1 MDKNALKYF
10 KVVGKVQQA
19 ISKVSS
25 FDDALK
31 EGLKVILDNSAADY
45 GVMWYIDKSKGEVLH
60 PYYWICPNDFSAK
73 EYPIGQGMVGKS
85 YATKEPVIIYDLNE
99 TPDEN
104 IASDFTGLNPVSAIC
119 IPFSN
124 DFMELGCIQ
133 FVKTDKSGV
142 FTEEEADLCQLLC
155 LMTELAINETAPLPD
170 NWNKKPVIMSVR
182 NVIKDFKNGDNIT
195 HVLKGVN
202 FDVFEGEFLALLG
215 ESGCGKSTVLNII
228 GGMDTATDGTVVFSE
243 NDLSNASEAQLT
255 KYRRDNIGFVFQ
267 SYNLMP
273 NLNVKQNLDLIAE
286 LVDNPMDSV
295 EALKLVKMEDKMT
308 SYPLQL
314 SGGQQQR
321 VSIARALVKNP
332 KLILADEPT
341 AALDYATS
349 IEVLQ
354 AFKDVI
360 DSGTTLIMVTHNE
373 EITKMANRVIRFR
386 NGQMYEVTINRHPV
400 EPTELVW

>member
-1 MDKNALKYF
+1 MDKTSLKYYA
-10 KVVGKVQQA
+10 VVGKVQQA
-19 ISKVSS
+19 IAKVST
-25 FDDALK
+25 FDEALK
-31 EGLKVILDNSAADY
+31 EGLKVILENSAADY
-45 GVMWYIDKSKGEVLH
+45 AVMWYVDKEGGDILH

-73 EYPIGQGMVGKS
+73 SYQAGEGMVGQS
-85 YATKEPVIIYDLNE
+85 YKTKEPVIIFDLESN
-99 TPDEN
+99 PDN
-104 IASDFTGLNPVSAIC
+104 GISADFEGLNPLSAIC

-133 FVKTDKSGV
+133 FVKSASSGK

-155 LMTELAINETAPLPD
+155 LMTEIAINDSAPLPD
-170 NWNKKPVIMSVR
+170 NWNQKNVILSAR
-182 NVIKDFKNGDNIT
+182 NIIKDFQNGEHIT

-202 FDVFEGEFLALLG
+202 FDVFEGEFLAFLG

-228 GGMDTATDGTVVFSE
+228 GGMDTATSGTVTFNE
-243 NDLSNASEAQLT
+243 NDLSNATEAELT

-286 LVDNPMDSV
+286 LVDNPMDSM
-295 EALKLVKMEDKMT
+295 EALKLVKLEDKAT
-308 SYPLQL
+308 SYPSQL

-400 EPTELVW
+400 EPTQLVW